1 MTVGAPQPYTRAS
14 STKPRPRPVDPV
26 RAALSPSM
34 RKRRATLLL
43 LFSLLLVCVEMSGS
57 AQKLGAPAATGKED
71 VKLAII
77 NRDRQWLNLESAA
90 TLEDT
95 FTIDTPIGKSPTI
108 RKLRYKGVPFYYV
121 TRFGDEGSGE
131 ITSPADESY
140 PGERTVQV
148 WATLMQ
154 LGVQDVLHGNL
165 IGGVNP
171 ALNYDDVMII
181 DDFIDLKPNHPQ
193 SILPFFYRGKEQ
205 LSFAR
210 LSTRMN
216 PVLCPELRRVLYDQA
231 LKFHHAKV
239 YYGGTLVQTRT
250 GRWETPAE
258 IRMIRMVGGDLVAT
272 QDGTYIVYARQ
283 AGVHFAT
290 LQYVMNFAEG
300 LRPTDTPTTSPA
312 GFERLAESM
321 RKTLLETVA
330 SLKDFKHND
339 RCFPT
344 AQR

>member
-1 MTVGAPQPYTRAS
+1 MDSRRTTASWRCWLCVGVLLSAASGWAQPPTPPAP
-14 STKPRPRPVDPV
+14 K
-26 RAALSPSM
+26 
-34 RKRRATLLL
+34 
-43 LFSLLLVCVEMSGS
+43 SGE
-57 AQKLGAPAATGKED
+57 K

-95 FTIDTPIGKSPTI
+95 FTVDTPLGKSPTI
-108 RKLRYKGVPFYYV
+108 RKLRYKGVPFYYL
-121 TRFGDEGSGE
+121 TRLGDEGSGE
-131 ITSPADESY
+131 IASLAEERY

-148 WATLMQ
+148 WVALMQ
-154 LGVQDVLHGNL
+154 LGVEDVLHGNL

-171 ALNYDDVMII
+171 TLNYDDVMIV

-193 SILPFFYRGKEQ
+193 SVLPFFYKKEE
-205 LSFAR
+205 LSFGR

-216 PVLCPELRRVLYDQA
+216 PVLCPELRRALYDQA
-231 LKFHHAKV
+231 LKHHYAKV

-258 IRMIRMVGGDLVAT
+258 IRMIQKIGGDLVAT

-283 AGVHFAT
+283 AGIHFAT

-300 LRPTDTPTTSPA
+300 LRPSDTPTTSPT
-312 GFERLAESM
+312 GFARMAESM
-321 RKTLLETVA
+321 RTILLETVA
-330 SLKDFKHND
+330 SLKDFTHHD
-339 RCFPT
+339 RCFPNDR
-344 AQR
+344 AQDSSGALSSGKK